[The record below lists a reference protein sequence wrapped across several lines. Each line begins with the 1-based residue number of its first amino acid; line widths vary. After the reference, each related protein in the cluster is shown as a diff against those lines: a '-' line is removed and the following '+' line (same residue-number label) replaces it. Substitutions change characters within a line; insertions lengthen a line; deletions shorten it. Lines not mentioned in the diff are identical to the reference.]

1 VFLVPRFQDVGSKK
15 TTEKA
20 LFAMAKVSA
29 SIDGPEPSRPNTDV
43 DRNGE
48 PEPSQAAQRL
58 KQVAS
63 TLAQT
68 APAPADAAQAQ
79 TTTPTT
85 TRPANVLHERYPVS
99 ELTLPD
105 HHIDDVRSL
114 KVVVI
119 GAGLSGILAGIL
131 LPVKVPKL
139 QLTILEKNDD
149 VVSKADRRIG
159 ETEGCASE
167 NKY

>member
-1 VFLVPRFQDVGSKK
+1 LQDITSKE
-15 TTEKA
+15 TTGKA

-29 SIDGPEPSRPNTDV
+29 SIDG
-43 DRNGE
+43 

-99 ELTLPD
+99 ALTLPD

-149 VVSKADRRIG
+149 VVSKG
-159 ETEGCASE
+159 G
-167 NKY
+167 